1 MKAKYI
7 KKIRQLEKEY
17 EKALKEHKPIR
28 AKWISLLIFAYTL
41 INDRKEIKEK
51 YFPNYR
57 GEWEKQNV
65 LLDRQHKRIL
75 DGEADMRKI
84 YELVHDKCYREKTE
98 DHVNKLTV
106 DDIIVIDNILSKYV
120 K

>member
-7 KKIRQLEKEY
+7 KKLRQLD
-17 EKALKEHKPIR
+17 KEHVKAIKENKPIK
-28 AKWISLLIFAYTL
+28 AKWISLLIFVYTL
-41 INDRKEIKEK
+41 INDRKEIKDK

-65 LLDRQHKRIL
+65 LLDAQHKRIL

-84 YELVHDKCYREKTE
+84 YEKIHDKCYREKTD

-106 DDIIVIDNILSKYV
+106 DDIIEIDKILSKYV

>member
-7 KKIRQLEKEY
+7 KKLRRLDKAQAKATKER
-17 EKALKEHKPIR
+17 KPIK
-28 AKWISLLIFAYTL
+28 AFWYGVLIFVYTL
-41 INDRKEIKEK
+41 INDRKEIKDK

-65 LLDRQHKRIL
+65 LLDAQHKRIL

-84 YELVHDKCYREKTE
+84 YEKIHDKCYREKTN

-106 DDIIVIDNILSKYV
+106 DDIIEMDKILSKYI

>member
-17 EKALKEHKPIR
+17 EKAVKEHKPIR
-28 AKWISLLIFAYTL
+28 AKWISLLIFTYTL

-51 YFPNYR
+51 SFPNYR
-57 GEWEKQNV
+57 KEWEKQNI
-65 LLDRQHKRIL
+65 LIDRQHKRIL
-75 DGEADMRKI
+75 DNESDIKKV
-84 YELVHDKCYREKTE
+84 YEIIHEKCYREKTD

-106 DDIIVIDNILSKYV
+106 DDIIRIDDILSKYV

>member
-41 INDRKEIKEK
+41 INDKKEIKEK

-84 YELVHDKCYREKTE
+84 YELVHDKCYREKTD

>member
-7 KKIRQLEKEY
+7 KKLRQLD
-17 EKALKEHKPIR
+17 KEHAKAIKENKPIK
-28 AKWISLLIFAYTL
+28 AKWISLLIFVYTL
-41 INDRKEIKEK
+41 INDRKEIKDK

-65 LLDRQHKRIL
+65 LLSAQHKRIL
-75 DGEADMRKI
+75 DEEADMRKI
-84 YELVHDKCYREKTE
+84 YEKIHDECYREKT
-98 DHVNKLTV
+98 DDYVNKLTA
-106 DDIIVIDNILSKYV
+106 DDIIEIDKILSKYI

>member
-17 EKALKEHKPIR
+17 EKAVKEHKPIR
-28 AKWISLLIFAYTL
+28 AKWISLLIFTYTL
-41 INDRKEIKEK
+41 INDRKEIKDK

-57 GEWEKQNV
+57 REWEKQNV
-65 LLDRQHKRIL
+65 LLDRQHKRIM
-75 DGEADMRKI
+75 DEEADMRKI
-84 YELVHDKCYREKTE
+84 YEIVHDKCYREKTD
-98 DHVNKLTV
+98 DHINKLTV
-106 DDIIVIDNILSKYV
+106 DDIIEMDKILSKYM

>member
-7 KKIRQLEKEY
+7 KKMRQLEKEH
-17 EKALKEHKPIR
+17 EKATKENKPIR
-28 AKWISLLIFAYTL
+28 AKWISLLIFVYTL

-57 GEWEKQNV
+57 KEWEKQNI
-65 LLDRQHKRIL
+65 LLDRQHKRIM
-75 DGEADMRKI
+75 DSESDMRKI
-84 YELVHDKCYREKTE
+84 YDMIHDKCYREKTD

-106 DDIIVIDNILSKYV
+106 DDIIRINDILNKYV